1 MLGLKNEEKPK
12 LFAKKFAVYLD
23 NKQTFYNLKIKIK
36 IIMEICKNY
45 NECIKCT
52 YYEECGEKA
61 CIEKGRL
68 GPGIPI
74 VTMLL
79 VFYLIFQIF

>member
-1 MLGLKNEEKPK
+1 
-12 LFAKKFAVYLD
+12 
-23 NKQTFYNLKIKIK
+23 
-36 IIMEICKNY
+36 MEICKNY
-45 NECIKCT
+45 NECVKCT
-52 YYEECGEKA
+52 YFEECGEKA

-79 VFYLIFQIF
+79 FFYLIFQIF

>member
-1 MLGLKNEEKPK
+1 LANLGSK
-12 LFAKKFAVYLD
+12 LSAH
-23 NKQTFYNLKIKIK
+23 
-36 IIMEICKNY
+36 MEICKNY
-45 NECIKCT
+45 NECVRCL

-61 CIEKGRL
+61 SIEKGRL

-79 VFYLIFQIF
+79 FFYLISLIF